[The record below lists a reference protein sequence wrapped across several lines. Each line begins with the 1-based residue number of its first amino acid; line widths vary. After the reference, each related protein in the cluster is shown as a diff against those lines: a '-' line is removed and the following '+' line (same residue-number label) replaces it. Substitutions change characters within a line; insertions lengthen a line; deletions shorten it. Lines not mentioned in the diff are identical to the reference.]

1 MLKLRYPWEDSLK
14 EIKRI
19 QKSIELKSSTL
30 ANSRET
36 NSKTIAVLSSEIN
49 TLKKR
54 MRGMET
60 QMEEMCGNV
69 AHLISFQNTHS
80 NTLTYV
86 MMCGILSGITAAGF
100 VALMLSS
107 I

>member
-30 ANSRET
+30 SETRET
-36 NSKTIAVLSSEIN
+36 NSKTIAVLSAEIN
-49 TLKKR
+49 RLKQR
-54 MRGMET
+54 MRRIEIQT
-60 QMEEMCGNV
+60 EEMCGNV
-69 AHLISFQNTHS
+69 AHLISLQSKHS